1 MTTTLFT
8 YGTQL
13 TASSDALQTL
23 TASDVFRLVTADA
36 ALQSGT
42 ERLRKL
48 CQLDKE
54 AYKTVKTRLPYVV
67 GSTFA
72 ANESG
77 ILLRRLDTF
86 EAAHYFILDLDHCQD
101 LNGRVPDAIRQDESV
116 EMAFISP
123 SGMGLKVFFRLL
135 EPCDDARQ
143 FSVAYRHFAT
153 DFGTRHRFTRSIDLR
168 TSDVT
173 RACFLAHDPH
183 AYYNPNA
190 FPVDWQRWVQDPEG
204 ELLLASP
211 TKEVTAV
218 TTVKAPKPISE
229 TAYHNV
235 LKQVNPRST
244 APTRR
249 EKQVFVPE
257 ELFPLEAEVRA
268 LCLGLNWELTAV
280 ERLNYGLKFGIRQGY
295 RTAEVNAFY
304 GKKGFSLVRSP
315 KTGTDPALSTLLY
328 DKLYALLFPALVT
341 ENVPLAEVLSLN

>member
-8 YGTQL
+8 YGTQI
-13 TASSDALQTL
+13 TASADALQTL
-23 TASDVFRLVTADA
+23 TAADVFRLVTTDA

-48 CQLDKE
+48 CQLDKD

-72 ANESG
+72 VNELG
-77 ILLRRLDTF
+77 TLLRRLDTF

-101 LNGRVPDAIRQDESV
+101 LNGQVPDVIRQDESV
-116 EMAFISP
+116 EMAFVSP

-135 EPCDDARQ
+135 EPCNDARQ

-183 AYYNPNA
+183 AYYNANA

-204 ELLLASP
+204 EPLLASP
-211 TKEVTAV
+211 TKDVAALATI
-218 TTVKAPKPISE
+218 KAPKPINA
-229 TAYHNV
+229 TAYQEV

-249 EKQVFVPE
+249 EKQVFVPD
-257 ELFPLEAEVRA
+257 ELLPLEMEVRE
-268 LCLGLNWELTAV
+268 LCHGLNWELVVV
-280 ERLNYGLKFGIRQGY
+280 ERLNYGLKFCIRQGY
-295 RTAEVNAFY
+295 RTAEINAFH

-315 KTGTDPALSTLLY
+315 KTGTDPALSMLLY
-328 DKLYALLFPALVT
+328 DKLYTLLFPAPVT
-341 ENVPLAEVLSLN
+341 ENVSLAEVLSLN